1 MFRNVKI
8 LRKVTEHRG
17 RGLETIQSTPLTKT
31 YAASRS
37 INHIYVPI
45 YSFQNIFTA
54 NFPLASSWQQSCN
67 VCWSVLLF
75 LQ

>member
-45 YSFQNIFTA
+45 YSFQNIFTE
-54 NFPLASSWQQSCN
+54 SIG
-67 VCWSVLLF
+67 
-75 LQ
+75 